1 MSELPSI
8 AEALRALAE
17 GLQRAAA
24 RWYVFG
30 AQAVVAYGRP
40 RLTAD
45 VDVTVDVA
53 LERSG
58 ELLAILSP
66 HGLELRT
73 ELPPGFVERTRV
85 LPLWHLPSRTPI
97 DLVLAG
103 PGLEQEM
110 LDHARW
116 VDLAGIRVPLISPED
131 LVVTKVLAGR
141 AKDLD
146 DALGVLAM
154 QLPRLDLSRVR
165 HLLALLEEALGRS
178 DLLPELERLVDRA
191 R

>member
-1 MSELPSI
+1 MSEPPSI
-8 AEALRALAE
+8 ASALRALAE

-53 LERSG
+53 RERAG
-58 ELLAILSP
+58 ELLAILAP
-66 HGLELRT
+66 HGLELRVD
-73 ELPPGFVERTRV
+73 LPPGFVERTRV
-85 LPLWHLPSRTPI
+85 L
-97 DLVLAG
+97 
-103 PGLEQEM
+103 
-110 LDHARW
+110 
-116 VDLAGIRVPLISPED
+116 
-131 LVVTKVLAGR
+131 
-141 AKDLD
+141 
-146 DALGVLAM
+146 AM
-154 QLPRLDLSRVR
+154 QLPQLDLARVR